1 MEQEA
6 LSPDVPPVSSMLC
19 KFMQQNVTVSA
30 TLDAMLM
37 QITLSNVLE
46 FRRNPRSKML
56 YDKQDLQKILRDI
69 DSYIG
74 NDV

>member
-6 LSPDVPPVSSMLC
+6 LSPDAPAFPSLLC

-30 TLDAMLM
+30 TLVVMLM
-37 QITLSNVLE
+37 QITSRDVVLG
-46 FRRNPRSKML
+46 FSRSARSKTPN
-56 YDKQDLQKILRDI
+56 DKQDLMFH
-69 DSYIG
+69 G